1 MPRRRFV
8 RLRYRAEDVGLNA
21 EEDAPVPAVVAPPKS
36 PGNGPYKCEIVQCA
50 KEFAR
55 WKDLKRHQRS
65 HQYDKLHRCDKCP
78 MSFNVEYNL
87 TLHKATHDV
96 ENLECPE
103 CKKKFSR
110 VASLK
115 SHIMLHAK
123 EEVLI
128 CPECGDEFGLQ
139 RSLDEHLQEHANES
153 NEPKEH
159 TCKICGEKF
168 PMHYIL
174 KEHMRQ
180 KHKPKFRSAV
190 MNTKFVRRN
199 PDRSKFHHGCTYCGK
214 SFNKPS
220 QLERHIRIHTGE
232 KPYKCPQCD
241 KAFNQNGALQVHL
254 TKHTGTKPHSCEFC
268 GQKFAQRGNL
278 RAHIVR
284 VHEINSE
291 LEQRYECPQCCC
303 NFRKMSSLNAHISR
317 FHNSDEASSPLL
329 SLKAALSAIQEG
341 ADWLDSS
348 VDIPA
353 LAGALEQLI
362 NMVEEN
368 AGEGDPLDRIQEII
382 SGNTINTDIL
392 QQALDNSGVTSNV
405 VEGQTETPAPTVSNT
420 PVAPAAPDLPADL
433 PPAPATAPTV
443 STEATVAPANNQLNQ
458 LFSFVADIL
467 QRRVM
472 VKRSAPTGIR
482 LHTCNYCPKTF
493 KKPSDLVR
501 HVRIHTNEKP
511 YSCTQCD
518 KTFTVK
524 STLMSHMKTHAGV
537 KEYKCNVCFKMFAT
551 HGSLKIHLRLHT
563 GAKPFDCQHCD
574 RKFRTTGQRKV
585 HMLSHFKENSEKKS
599 RSAQA
604 RAKKLPDL
612 DLPDIPL
619 QEPILITDTG
629 LIQQPPRNS
638 NMFNNYL
645 SDGLP
650 QNTTSDR
657 PYQCSFC
664 QKCFKKSSHLK
675 QHVRSHTGER
685 PYQCMTCMRSFIS
698 SGVLKAHE
706 RTHIGVKSYKCLI
719 CDCLFTTNGSLKR
732 HMSTHTDVRPFMC
745 PYCQKTFK
753 TSVNCKKHMKMH
765 KRELALQAK
774 QQENIDQDSNH
785 VQEIQSI
792 AEQAS
797 NLAEH
802 LAIEQ
807 ASNSIL
813 ALAQGQLTV
822 GQDGLHAANA
832 LNETSLA
839 SQALAQQNLAQ
850 SNLLAEGLTPEALAQ
865 SSLAQNYVNAFNQQ
879 TLESL
884 TNSQGDITAE
894 SQISLQTQ
902 QIQQQLEAI
911 TGQSAS
917 LFSQTANIQPVQ
929 EELPPPPPPP
939 PEANRLPANNP
950 SSMFGSNEGEKKMY
964 PCHMCEK
971 SFKKSSHLKQH
982 IRSHTGEKP
991 CKCDTCGRS
1000 FVSAST
1006 LRNHYRTHTGIKS
1019 FKCNICNTSFTT
1031 NGSLVRHMNIHTDQR
1046 PHSCQQCGEA
1056 FRKQLDLKRH
1066 LKDHATES
1074 DDGEQLEDGKRPRNV
1089 IRFNEEEAQQI
1100 AKKPLARNAS
1110 TSERILVQM
1119 VNDKNRVSEV
1129 LSKEDVIKRRPLFAN
1144 KCSHCS
1150 KSFKK
1155 PCDLVRHE
1163 RTHTGEK
1170 PFKCTECDRSFAVKS
1185 TLVCHLRTHK
1195 GGKQE
1200 TCHICKTTF
1209 ATVGSLKVHMR
1220 LHTGA
1225 KPFKCPHCDEQF
1237 RTSGSRKQHIENHF
1251 KPATAR
1257 KRKASQKVATNKE
1270 NSIVEQVIVETTHAE
1285 VVQQGSE
1292 DIQVTHVPVPVA
1304 SDQPVLQTIPAH
1316 QLNIGN
1322 QPQTVAMSNAENGSE
1337 NSATVLTGLELQLT
1351 GTNLGQNVQIQ
1362 GLDANNITVQ
1372 IDPTLLQQIQQ
1383 LQQHNAI
1390 TLQTG
1395 DLNLGQASLQLSQP
1409 DLSSLIGNQ
1418 EVNLSQNIHGTI
1430 DPQTGL
1436 LVQMEPSALQQVP
1449 HMIRI
1454 DTGVPN
1460 QQQTIHVQTT
1470 SAPNTSHDQAQ
1481 VVVQNSGIQNIIPSL
1496 QNQSFIPSSS
1506 GMATQ
1511 VVAPPNTVAP
1521 FLQGSDVQMNIPDSL
1536 AQNVS
1541 HDEPVMTNKLYTIHT
1556 SERGTHLVQT
1566 DTPTSQPDMSNLGQ
1580 SFQLSLSGD
1589 QLSLQPN
1596 ILLQQPNI
1604 QNPVEY
1610 TPTSSIAHSQD
1621 QITISSE
1628 GLGESDSAGTVT
1640 VNVVDFAN
1648 LASHENVETTATTSD
1663 AVPVQEEEESGEE
1676 DDDDGD
1682 DDEEEMEEDSEE
1694 EIYVTEGNIQNKE
1707 SLVGGHHVLRE
1718 KPTMSAKDAAAA
1730 IGSLYP
1736 CSVDGCNELF
1746 TKMQQLSQHQQQK
1759 HKSLRPHSCK
1769 VCGKSFKRPG
1779 HLRDHM
1785 TTHDSERKKK
1795 KEAKKTSSTHACS
1808 TCGKVFGKPSQ
1819 LERHLRTHTGEKPY
1833 SCPECHKSFSQKNSL
1848 QIHMNVHTRERP
1860 FKCPYCDQS
1869 FSQKG
1874 NLKTH
1879 LMRAHKLSTDAVIQL
1894 GNAVSGT
1901 TNQED
1906 LDILRLFSA

>member
-1 MPRRRFV
+1 M
-8 RLRYRAEDVGLNA
+8 
-21 EEDAPVPAVVAPPKS
+21 
-36 PGNGPYKCEIVQCA
+36 
-50 KEFAR
+50 
-55 WKDLKRHQRS
+55 
-65 HQYDKLHRCDKCP
+65 
-78 MSFNVEYNL
+78 
-87 TLHKATHDV
+87 
-96 ENLECPE
+96 
-103 CKKKFSR
+103 
-110 VASLK
+110 
-115 SHIMLHAK
+115 
-123 EEVLI
+123 
-128 CPECGDEFGLQ
+128 
-139 RSLDEHLQEHANES
+139 
-153 NEPKEH
+153 
-159 TCKICGEKF
+159 
-168 PMHYIL
+168 
-174 KEHMRQ
+174 
-180 KHKPKFRSAV
+180 
-190 MNTKFVRRN
+190 
-199 PDRSKFHHGCTYCGK
+199 
-214 SFNKPS
+214 
-220 QLERHIRIHTGE
+220 
-232 KPYKCPQCD
+232 
-241 KAFNQNGALQVHL
+241 

-291 LEQRYECPQCCC
+291 LEQRFECPQCCC

-317 FHNSDEASSPLL
+317 FHNSEEASSPLL

-341 ADWLDSS
+341 ADWLDST
-348 VDIPA
+348 VDTPA

-362 NMVEEN
+362 NMLEEN
-368 AGEGDPLDRIQEII
+368 AGEGDPLDRIQEIM

-392 QQALDNSGVTSNV
+392 QQALDNSGVTNNV
-405 VEGQTETPAPTVSNT
+405 VEGQTETPVPAA
-420 PVAPAAPDLPADL
+420 PVAPVAPDAPDPAAEI
-433 PPAPATAPTV
+433 PPASTTAPTV
-443 STEATVAPANNQLNQ
+443 STETTVAPANNQLNQ
-458 LFSFVADIL
+458 LFSFVAEIL

-472 VKRSAPTGIR
+472 VKRSAPTGSR
-482 LHTCNYCPKTF
+482 VHTCNYCAKTF

-537 KEYKCNVCFKMFAT
+537 KEYKCNVCSKLFAT

-563 GAKPFDCQHCD
+563 GAKPFDCQHCE

-585 HMLSHFKENSEKKS
+585 HMLCHFKENTEKKT

-638 NMFNNYL
+638 NMYHNYL
-645 SDGLP
+645 SDGLQP
-650 QNTTSDR
+650 NNTTDR
-657 PYQCSFC
+657 PYQCTYC

-706 RTHIGVKSYKCLI
+706 RTHVGVKSYKCLI

-774 QQENIDQDSNH
+774 QQENIDQDPNH

-822 GQDGLHAANA
+822 GQDGLHGANT

-839 SQALAQQNLAQ
+839 SQALAQQSLAQ
-850 SNLLAEGLTPEALAQ
+850 SNLLSEGLTPEALAQ
-865 SSLAQNYVNAFNQQ
+865 AGLTQNYVNAFTQQ

-884 TNSQGDITAE
+884 ANSQGDITAE
-894 SQISLQTQ
+894 NQISLQTQ

-917 LFSQTANIQPVQ
+917 LFSHAVNIQPV
-929 EELPPPPPPP
+929 EEEVPPPPPQ
-939 PEANRLPANNP
+939 ETNRLPTTNT
-950 SSMFGSNEGEKKMY
+950 SSVFATNEGEKKTY
-964 PCHMCEK
+964 SCHFCEK
-971 SFKKSSHLKQH
+971 TFKKSSHLKQH

-991 CKCDTCGRS
+991 CKCMQCGRS

-1006 LRNHYRTHTGIKS
+1006 LRNHMRTHSGIKS
-1019 FKCNICNTSFTT
+1019 FKCNLCNTSFTT

-1046 PHSCQQCGEA
+1046 PHTCQQCGEA

-1100 AKKPLARNAS
+1100 AKKPLARNAT

-1129 LSKEDVIKRRPLFAN
+1129 LTQEDVLKRRPNFPN
-1144 KCSHCS
+1144 RCIHCS

-1155 PCDLVRHE
+1155 PCDLVRHV

-1170 PFKCTECDRSFAVKS
+1170 PFKCTECERTFAVKS
-1185 TLVCHLRTHK
+1185 TLVCHVRTHK

-1200 TCHICKTTF
+1200 VCHICKTTF

-1225 KPFKCPHCDEQF
+1225 KPFKCSHCDEQF
-1237 RTSGSRKQHIENHF
+1237 RTSGSRKQHTENHF

-1257 KRKASQKVATNKE
+1257 KRKAAEKVTTNKE
-1270 NSIVEQVIVETTHAE
+1270 NSIAQQVIVETAHAD
-1285 VVQQGSE
+1285 VGQQGSQ
-1292 DIQVTHVPVPVA
+1292 DLQVSQVQVA
-1304 SDQPVLQTIPAH
+1304 SDQPVLQAIHAH
-1316 QLNIGN
+1316 QLNVNN
-1322 QPQTVAMSNAENGSE
+1322 QPQTITMNSAENGAE
-1337 NSATVLTGLELQLT
+1337 NAAAVLNGLELQLT
-1351 GTNLGQNVQIQ
+1351 GTNLGPNLHIQ

-1395 DLNLGQASLQLSQP
+1395 ELNLGQASLQLSQP
-1409 DLSSLIGNQ
+1409 DLSTLIGGQ
-1418 EVNLSQNIHGTI
+1418 EVNLAHHIHGNI

-1436 LVQMEPSALQQVP
+1436 LVQMEPSTLQQVP
-1449 HMIRI
+1449 QMIRI
-1454 DTGVPN
+1454 DTGVGN
-1460 QQQTIHVQTT
+1460 QQQTIQVQTS
-1470 SAPNTSHDQAQ
+1470 SAPSSNHNQAQ

-1496 QNQSFIPSSS
+1496 QNQSFIPSTS
-1506 GMATQ
+1506 GMTTQ
-1511 VVAPPNTVAP
+1511 VVAPPSSVAP
-1521 FLQGSDVQMNIPDSL
+1521 FLQGSDVQMTIHDTL

-1541 HDEPVMTNKLYTIHT
+1541 HGEALMTNKMYTIHT
-1556 SERGTHLVQT
+1556 TDRGTHLVQT
-1566 DTPTSQPDMSNLGQ
+1566 DTTPSQSDASNLGQ

-1604 QNPVEY
+1604 HNPVEY
-1610 TPTSSIAHSQD
+1610 TPSSSIAHSQE
-1621 QITISSE
+1621 QITISTNGALGDSE
-1628 GLGESDSAGTVT
+1628 SSGTVT

-1648 LASHENVETTATTSD
+1648 LASHENVQTTASSSA
-1663 AVPVQEEEESGEE
+1663 AVPLQEEEESGEE
-1676 DDDDGD
+1676 EEDDDDVD
-1682 DDEEEMEEDSEE
+1682 DEDEEELEE
-1694 EIYVTEGNIQNKE
+1694 ESEDELQYVTEGGNLPSTGPMI
-1707 SLVGGHHVLRE
+1707 GGHHVMRE
-1718 KPTMSAKDAAAA
+1718 KPAMSAKDAAAA
-1730 IGSLYP
+1730 IGSIYP
-1736 CSVDGCNELF
+1736 CTVDGCNEA
-1746 TKMQQLSQHQQQK
+1746 
-1759 HKSLRPHSCK
+1759 SL
-1769 VCGKSFKRPG
+1769 
-1779 HLRDHM
+1779 
-1785 TTHDSERKKK
+1785 
-1795 KEAKKTSSTHACS
+1795 
-1808 TCGKVFGKPSQ
+1808 
-1819 LERHLRTHTGEKPY
+1819 
-1833 SCPECHKSFSQKNSL
+1833 
-1848 QIHMNVHTRERP
+1848 
-1860 FKCPYCDQS
+1860 
-1869 FSQKG
+1869 
-1874 NLKTH
+1874 
-1879 LMRAHKLSTDAVIQL
+1879 
-1894 GNAVSGT
+1894 
-1901 TNQED
+1901 
-1906 LDILRLFSA
+1906 